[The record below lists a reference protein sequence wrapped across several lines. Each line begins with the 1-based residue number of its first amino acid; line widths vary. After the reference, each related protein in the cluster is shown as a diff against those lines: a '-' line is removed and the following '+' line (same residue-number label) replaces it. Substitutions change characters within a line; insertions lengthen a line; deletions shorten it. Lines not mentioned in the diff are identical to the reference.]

1 VGIVVLLSN
10 SEGVPFRSDLMD
22 QLTFASLHYKAVRD
36 LIRNED
42 PSLDEQ
48 TLVDT
53 VEGLTT
59 VHEILMAIVRAAL
72 EDEAYA

>member
-1 VGIVVLLSN
+1 MGIVVLLSN
-10 SEGVPFRSDLMD
+10 SEGVH
-22 QLTFASLHYKAVRD
+22 TFASLHYKAVRD
-36 LIRNED
+36 LIRNGD